1 MNSECLK
8 ITQKCRTLLI
18 WILTLLCSFCS
29 LRLIFVGAWDLYLL
43 FSNNVFTLSLL
54 QKPSSRKLFC
64 RTFQFYVLPYNTAP
78 QYIRKISLV
87 FFSLLKAKGTP
98 AMKNVQK
105 IAGNGRKMVILW
117 CCYVSLDYQKKKHKI
132 LHYQGNVF
140 STYIQGYN
148 RILVDFTF
156 FLQCTFMSDFGT

>member
-1 MNSECLK
+1 MCLLSRFFK
-8 ITQKCRTLLI
+8 NRHPEN
-18 WILTLLCSFCS
+18 F
-29 LRLIFVGAWDLYLL
+29 FVAL
-43 FSNNVFTLSLL
+43 FSFMFYHTIQLRNIYEKFA
-54 QKPSSRKLFC
+54 LF
-64 RTFQFYVLPYNTAP
+64 
-78 QYIRKISLV
+78 